1 MPNCEQAENLLLPA
15 DGRRQGRRLPVR
27 VLPALLLAAT
37 ALGAACPPAGAQGA
51 SKPEVAVVDGLAPGD
66 FLNIRATPS
75 PIGSIQ
81 ARLPNGAGVT
91 NFGCAQYDGYDWCKV
106 TTLDAPKVTGWT
118 PARYLHAADTG
129 EQAGATAAP
138 GASAAPSAGAAPAV
152 PGNLDARIGSEGG
165 KAAGAEGRAADEKLR
180 EAIIARYGP
189 VYRAALGLPA
199 NGNAGEAAPP
209 AGAAAGQAAGDGM
222 PADPAIPVPT
232 PRPDPKAGPAVA
244 SVQPAEKAVGEI
256 PCAGAFGRPMSA
268 CRAAITRLGPGV
280 ADVAVSLPDGG
291 SRTIRFRGGKPDGSD
306 SDEPMH
312 FTREGSLNLI
322 RIGKAERFEILDAV
336 ALGK

>member
-118 PARYLHAADTG
+118 PGRYLHAADTG
-129 EQAGATAAP
+129 EQATAAP

-199 NGNAGEAAPP
+199 NGNAG
-209 AGAAAGQAAGDGM
+209 AAAADGASEGGA
-222 PADPAIPVPT
+222 PADPGIPLPT
-232 PRPDPKAGPAVA
+232 PRPDRPGDASGPAVA
-244 SVQPAEKAVGEI
+244 SVQPAEKAVGEV
-256 PCAGAFGRPMSA
+256 PCAGAFGQPTSA

-322 RIGKAERFEILDAV
+322 RIGKAERFEILDAL